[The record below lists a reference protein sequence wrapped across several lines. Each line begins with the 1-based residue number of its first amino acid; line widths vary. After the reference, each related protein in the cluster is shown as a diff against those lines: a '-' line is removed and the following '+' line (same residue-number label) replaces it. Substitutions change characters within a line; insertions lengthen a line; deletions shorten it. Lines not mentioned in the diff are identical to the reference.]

1 MEIID
6 KPNWSSLDAIKKN
19 NRFYLP
25 IKENDLINALT
36 RAYNTEVVSRGNK
49 IETMPWNAIE
59 KVAQWLSSK
68 EGRVGLLLYGT
79 VGTGKTTMLNAICRV
94 INTCA
99 RPDYNEITL
108 DDDRTKAVKIIRAKD
123 VIEAWQNDRDRY
135 KQMCRVELLGI
146 DEFGVEAI
154 DVKTFGNANEPII
167 DLLSTRY
174 DKQRCTMIS
183 SNLDM
188 EAIGN
193 RYGDRLQDRFVEMF
207 KTIAFTG
214 KSFRK

>member
-1 MEIID
+1 MEIIGN
-6 KPNWSSLDAIKKN
+6 PNWSNLDAIRKKD
-19 NRFYLP
+19 RFFLP
-25 IKENDLINALT
+25 IKENELINALT
-36 RAYNTEVVSRGNK
+36 RAYNAEVVSRGYK
-49 IETMPWNAIE
+49 MEVIPRAAID
-59 KVAQWLSSK
+59 KVAQWLSSR

-94 INTCA
+94 INTFA
-99 RPDYNEITL
+99 RPDYHEITL
-108 DDDRTKAVKIIRAKD
+108 DDDKSMAVKVIRAKD

-135 KQMCRVELLGI
+135 NKMCRVELLGI

-188 EAIGN
+188 EAIGT

>member
-1 MEIID
+1 M
-6 KPNWSSLDAIKKN
+6 
-19 NRFYLP
+19 
-25 IKENDLINALT
+25 
-36 RAYNTEVVSRGNK
+36 
-49 IETMPWNAIE
+49 
-59 KVAQWLSSK
+59 
-68 EGRVGLLLYGT
+68 LLYGT

-94 INTCA
+94 INTFTK
-99 RPDYNEITL
+99 PSYSDIVL
-108 DDDRTKAVKIIRAKD
+108 DDDKTVTVKVVRAKD
-123 VIEAWQNDRDRY
+123 VVLAWQDNMVRY
-135 KQMCRVELLGI
+135 KQMCNVELLGI
-146 DEFGVEAI
+146 DELGVEAI

-188 EAIGN
+188 EAIGD

>member
-6 KPNWSSLDAIKKN
+6 KPNLKNLDFIATRE
-19 NRFYLP
+19 RFFLP
-25 IKENDLINALT
+25 YAEDYIAQALT
-36 RAYNTEVVSRGNK
+36 RAYATEVRSRGCT
-49 IETMPWNAIE
+49 IEAMPQTAIA
-59 KVAQWLSSK
+59 KSANWLASK

-79 VGTGKTTMLNAICRV
+79 IGTGKTTMLNAICRV
-94 INTCA
+94 INTFA
-99 RPDYNEITL
+99 KPSYHDITL
-108 DDDRTKAVKIIRAKD
+108 DNDLTRAVKVIRAKD
-123 VIEAWQNDRDRY
+123 VVLAWQNDRERY
-135 KQMCRVELLGI
+135 NGMCRAELLGI

-154 DVKTFGNANEPII
+154 DVNTYGNTNEPII

-188 EAIGN
+188 ESIGN

-207 KTIAFTG
+207 KMIAFTG
-214 KSFRK
+214 KSYRK

>member
-1 MEIID
+1 M
-6 KPNWSSLDAIKKN
+6 
-19 NRFYLP
+19 
-25 IKENDLINALT
+25 KENELINALT
-36 RAYNTEVVSRGNK
+36 RAYNAEVVSRGYK
-49 IETMPWNAIE
+49 MEVVPRTAID
-59 KVAQWLSSK
+59 KVAQWLGMQ

-94 INTCA
+94 INTFA
-99 RPDYNEITL
+99 KPDYHEITL
-108 DDDRTKAVKIIRAKD
+108 DDDRSKAVKVIRAKD

-135 KQMCRVELLGI
+135 NKMCRVELLGI

-188 EAIGN
+188 EAIGT

>member
-6 KPNWSSLDAIKKN
+6 NPNWSNLDVIRKRE
-19 NRFYLP
+19 RFFLP
-25 IKENDLINALT
+25 MKENELINALT
-36 RAYNTEVVSRGNK
+36 RAYNAEVVSRGYK
-49 IETMPWNAIE
+49 MEVVPRIAID
-59 KVAQWLSSK
+59 KVAQWLGMK

-94 INTCA
+94 INTFA
-99 RPDYNEITL
+99 KPNYHEITL
-108 DDDRTKAVKIIRAKD
+108 DDDKSKAVKVIRAKD

-135 KQMCRVELLGI
+135 NKMCRVELLGI

-174 DKQRCTMIS
+174 DKPRCTMIS

-188 EAIGN
+188 EAIGT

-214 KSFRK
+214 KRFRK

>member
-1 MEIID
+1 MEIIEN
-6 KPNWSSLDAIKKN
+6 PNWNKLDLI
-19 NRFYLP
+19 NRRERFRLEMT
-25 IKENDLINALT
+25 ENDLINALT
-36 RAYNTEVVSRGNK
+36 RAYCTEVAARGNQL
-49 IETMPWNAIE
+49 EYLPRTAIE
-59 KVAQWLSSK
+59 KCAHWLSSK
-68 EGRVGLLLYGT
+68 DDRIGLLLYGT

-94 INTCA
+94 INTFTK
-99 RPDYNEITL
+99 PSYSDIVL
-108 DDDRTKAVKIIRAKD
+108 DDDKTVTVKVVRAKD
-123 VIEAWQNDRDRY
+123 VVLAWQDNMVRY
-135 KQMCRVELLGI
+135 KQMCNVELLGI
-146 DEFGVEAI
+146 DELGVEAI

-188 EAIGN
+188 EAIGD

>member
-1 MEIID
+1 M
-6 KPNWSSLDAIKKN
+6 
-19 NRFYLP
+19 
-25 IKENDLINALT
+25 KENELINALT
-36 RAYNTEVVSRGNK
+36 RAYNAEVVSRGYK
-49 IETMPWNAIE
+49 MEVVPRIAID
-59 KVAQWLSSK
+59 KVAQWLGMK

-94 INTCA
+94 INTFA
-99 RPDYNEITL
+99 KPNYHEITL
-108 DDDRTKAVKIIRAKD
+108 DDDKSKAVKVIRAKD

-135 KQMCRVELLGI
+135 NKMCRVELLGI

-188 EAIGN
+188 EAIGT